1 MNRFK
6 KRIAPALAAVALLA
20 LPLTAEAQQSSAP
33 SPFDPAQEQAI
44 RDLVRNYLIDNPEVL
59 VEALTVY
66 RQRQEVA
73 AKERQQES
81 LVRVRASLNQDPDSP
96 VIGNPEGDVVLV
108 EFFDYN
114 CPYCRRAADDLLEV
128 VAKDA
133 GIRVVMKE
141 FPILGPGSQFAARA
155 ALAAALQGRYEAF
168 HFALMQAP
176 GKKEEGL
183 VMAVARDLGLDLER
197 LRNDMQAPAIEAA
210 LRRNF
215 ELAETLEINGTP
227 AFVIGDEIFP
237 GAVDKDTLL
246 KKVAET
252 RAKAS

>member
-1 MNRFK
+1 MIRPA
-6 KRIAPALAAVALLA
+6 KRTALALAVAALIALPTALAA
-20 LPLTAEAQQSSAP
+20 QQSNAP
-33 SPFDPAQEQAI
+33 TPFDPVQEQAI
-44 RDLVRNYLIDNPEVL
+44 RDLVRSYLIDNPEVL

-66 RQRQEVA
+66 RQRQELA
-73 AKERQQES
+73 AKERQQDS
-81 LVRVRASLNQDPDSP
+81 LARVQASLTQDPDSP
-96 VIGNPEGDVVLV
+96 VVGNPQGDVVVV

-114 CPYCRRAADDLLEV
+114 CPYCRRAADDLLAV
-128 VAKDA
+128 VAKDP
-133 GIRVVMKE
+133 GVRVVMKE

-168 HFALMQAP
+168 HFALMQAQ
-176 GKKEEGL
+176 GKKDEGL

-197 LRNDMQAPAIEAA
+197 LRKDMQAPAVDAA

-237 GAVDKDTLL
+237 GAVDQETML

>member
-1 MNRFK
+1 MIRAA
-6 KRIAPALAAVALLA
+6 KRSALALAIAVMLLPGA
-20 LPLTAEAQQSSAP
+20 VSAQQQSTS
-33 SPFDPAQEQAI
+33 SPFDPAQEKAI
-44 RDLVRNYLIDNPEVL
+44 RDLVRSYLIENPEVL

-66 RQRQEVA
+66 RQRQEMA
-73 AKERQQES
+73 SQERQQQA
-81 LVRVRASLNQDPDSP
+81 LAQAQANLGNDPDSP
-96 VIGNPEGDVVLV
+96 VIGNPQGDVMVV

-114 CPYCRRAADDLLEV
+114 CPYCRRAADDLLKV
-128 VAKDA
+128 VDKDS

-155 ALAAALQGRYEAF
+155 ALASVKQDRYEEF
-168 HFALMQAP
+168 HFALMQTQ
-176 GKKEEGL
+176 GKKDEGV

-197 LRNDMQAPAIEAA
+197 LRSDMETPAVAAA

-237 GAVDKDTLL
+237 GAVDQETIL

>member
-1 MNRFK
+1 MIRPA
-6 KRIAPALAAVALLA
+6 KRTALALAVAALIALPTALAA
-20 LPLTAEAQQSSAP
+20 QQSNAP
-33 SPFDPAQEQAI
+33 TPFDPVQDQAI
-44 RDLVRNYLIDNPEVL
+44 RDLVRSYLIDNPEVL

-66 RQRQEVA
+66 RQRQELA
-73 AKERQQES
+73 AKERQQDS
-81 LVRVRASLNQDPDSP
+81 LARVQASLTQDPDSP
-96 VIGNPEGDVVLV
+96 VVGNPQGDVVVV

-114 CPYCRRAADDLLEV
+114 CPYCRRAADDLLAV
-128 VAKDA
+128 VAKDP
-133 GIRVVMKE
+133 GVRVVMKE

-168 HFALMQAP
+168 HFALMQAQ
-176 GKKEEGL
+176 GKKDEGL

-197 LRNDMQAPAIEAA
+197 LRKDMQAPAVDAA

-237 GAVDKDTLL
+237 GAVDQETML